1 MLHHFLVFAAAAD
14 SLPSP
19 LIVIFPISDV
29 MKGYNG
35 TVFSYGQ
42 TGSGK
47 TYTMMGSDIDD
58 EDQKG
63 ITPRIVCVTSRLRLT
78 S

>member
-1 MLHHFLVFAAAAD
+1 MVFKRLFKVRNSPSAR
-14 SLPSP
+14 SHPQLELSILLLP
-19 LIVIFPISDV
+19 IDV

-47 TYTMMGSDIDD
+47 TYTMMGSDIYD

-63 ITPRIVCVTSRLRLT
+63 ITPRIV
-78 S
+78 

>member
-1 MLHHFLVFAAAAD
+1 MVFRR
-14 SLPSP
+14 PSKVRPP
-19 LIVIFPISDV
+19 LSSCSYPSTELTTPTFSPDV

-47 TYTMMGSDIDD
+47 TYTMMGSDIYD

-63 ITPRIVCVTSRLRLT
+63 ITPRIV
-78 S
+78 